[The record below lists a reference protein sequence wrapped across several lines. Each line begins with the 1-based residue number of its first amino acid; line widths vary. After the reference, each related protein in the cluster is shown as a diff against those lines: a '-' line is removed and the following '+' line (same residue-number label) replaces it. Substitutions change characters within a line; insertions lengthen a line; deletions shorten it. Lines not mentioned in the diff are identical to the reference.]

1 MSLVKQGQK
10 TDSDCSP
17 RIQAM
22 TLLMLLLTGTAHAG
36 DGPWTLNPGEDS
48 LFVGVSTFRYNQFQ
62 DSKTGQVT
70 SLGDGVTATGLVG
83 VFTTGLAE
91 GLELE
96 VVLPYERVRVNDR
109 GNDFC
114 NQDNRPADFCKTSAG
129 VGDASAVLKGRVLN
143 ELYASPV
150 TLSLAAGAR
159 SGELYSDHR
168 DRLTTLGDGN
178 TDLGAGLSVGRTDL
192 LGDKGHWYRVGAW
205 GWYWYR
211 LAHEGTTWATKVPA
225 DEVSYT
231 LEATISPH
239 HRFGFGPAVQGF
251 HRLGGVSF
259 SEMDFA
265 SENHWS
271 SLKAAQIQAGGK
283 VGIYTDGGP
292 TFALAV
298 LRTVWAQNNPSDTLV
313 VTAGLGWFWPE
324 GVPLKR
330 LGAG

>member
-1 MSLVKQGQK
+1 M
-10 TDSDCSP
+10 
-17 RIQAM
+17 M
-22 TLLMLLLTGTAHAG
+22 LLLTLLTGTARAG
-36 DGPWTLNPGEDS
+36 DGPWTLNAGEDS
-48 LFVGVSTFRYNQFQ
+48 LFLGVSTFRYAEFQ
-62 DSKTGQVT
+62 DSKTGSTT
-70 SLGDGVTATGLVG
+70 SLGDGVTATGLVA
-83 VFTTGLAE
+83 VYTTGLAE

-96 VVLPYERVRVNDR
+96 LVLPYERVRVNNRLAGFCQQEDR
-109 GNDFC
+109 PDDFC
-114 NQDNRPADFCKTSAG
+114 TTSSG
-129 VGDASAVLKGRVLN
+129 IGDMSAVLKGRVLN

-178 TDLGAGLSVGRTDL
+178 TDLGAAVSLGRTDL
-192 LGDKGHWYRVGAW
+192 LGSRGWYRVGAW

-211 LAHEGTTWATKVPA
+211 LPHEGDSWSTKVPA

-231 LEATISPH
+231 FEATVSPH
-239 HRFGFGPAVQGF
+239 PRFGVGPALQGF
-251 HRLGGVSF
+251 HRLGGVAF
-259 SEMDFA
+259 SEMDMA

-283 VGIYTDGGP
+283 LGIYTDGGP

-298 LRTVWAQNNPSDTLV
+298 LKTVWASDNPTDTLV

-330 LGAG
+330 LGGG